1 MKKIKYLFAFA
12 LPILAMAAMSSCS
25 EDEASYSPA
34 KDVAG
39 AEVFFHSSNA
49 ATVDIATDGAS
60 FDVTVSRIDTV
71 AELNVPITLVTD
83 DSLQSM
89 FTVPETVAFAAGEA
103 NATVTVGYDAAA
115 IFDKIGFADYK
126 KVVLSVADEANT
138 TPYGITNL
146 ELMVGF
152 PEPWSEWAPVNEEG
166 TATYNYVNFFTGEDP
181 GRPVYYREY
190 LLNDVDAQF
199 RIEGVYYGVDL
210 IVDYDRQTGNCQV
223 KPQYTGYDNASGPI
237 YVSDMPHFMSNNPN
251 LTYDKYPCTYNKET
265 GTLSLTTIYTIK
277 EYIDNNTG
285 SYWGT
290 YGPEIIQLDGFYV
303 PDASVTME
311 YNGVFAGVDGENKA
325 VVNLTMGVDADSVRV
340 AMVEKINNENLAE
353 VLAGTVEY
361 QKVKESGFVTFP
373 VAATGTYNL
382 IAISYMEG
390 EAAELGTLTF
400 DAIVGGGSIY
410 DMLQGGEVSDYE
422 GDWLFENSYNGKVY
436 QAVGNISAVEGE
448 DGATYLLCQGFADA
462 AGLGYT
468 SDEFLLIY
476 DAETGLVTFVPQ
488 KVSDFTYEGAQYP
501 VLLLLANEEEGK
513 VSGSGS
519 LIGGFVDGKIKFLNA
534 EDNQLTADSFVFY
547 SNDLGLIS
555 YFNAL
560 EWERY
565 EAAAEAPANA
575 KAAGFGKA
583 TYVKSEKSFELRK
596 DLELTKF

>member
-115 IFDKIGFADYK
+115 IFDKIGYADYK
-126 KVVLSVADEANT
+126 KVVLSIADEANT

-146 ELMVGF
+146 EMSVGF
-152 PEPWSEWAPVNEEG
+152 PEPWSEWEEFG
-166 TATYNYVNFFTGEDP
+166 TGLYTLSGYWAGTHSGL
-181 GRPVYYREY
+181 PVYYREY
-190 LLNDVDAQF
+190 LLNNKDAQF
-199 RIEGVYYGVDL
+199 YIPGVANEMNL
-210 IVDYDRQTGNCQV
+210 TIDYDRTTGNCAV
-223 KPQYTGYDNASGPI
+223 KVQKATVSANYGPVF
-237 YVSDMPHFMSNNPN
+237 VSDMPNYPLQAGLSYEN
-251 LTYDKYPCTYNKET
+251 YPCTFNAET
-265 GTLSLTTIYTIK
+265 GTFSLTLVYFVSA
-277 EYIDNNTG
+277 ELG
-285 SYWGT
+285 SSANGYFAAGVVET
-290 YGPEIIQLDGFYV
+290 IQLDGYEL

-311 YNGVFAGVDGENKA
+311 YNGVFAGVDGESKA

-340 AMVEKINNENLAE
+340 AMVEKIDNENLAE
-353 VLAGTVEY
+353 VIAGTVEY

-373 VAATGTYNL
+373 VAATGTYNV
-382 IAISYMEG
+382 IAVSYMGG
-390 EAAELGTLTF
+390 EAAEFGTLTF

-422 GDWLFENSYNGKVY
+422 GDWLFENIYNGKVY

-462 AGLGYT
+462 AQLGYT
-468 SDEFLLIY
+468 SDEFKLIY
-476 DAETGLVTFVPQ
+476 DAETGLITLPATQ
-488 KVSDFTYEGAQYP
+488 QCANLEYEGAEYP
-501 VLLLLANEEEGK
+501 VLLALSNSVESTVFG
-513 VSGSGS
+513 GD
-519 LIGGFVDGKIKFLNA
+519 LIGGFVDGKIKFLNV
-534 EDNQLTADSFVFY
+534 EDNKYQADSFVFY
-547 SNDLGLIS
+547 NKDLGLIS
-555 YFNAL
+555 GFNAL

-565 EAAAEAPANA
+565 EADAEAPANA

-583 TYVKSEKSFELRK
+583 TYVKSAKSFEVRK
-596 DLELTKF
+596 NLELTKF